1 MKRTKKVIL
10 PLKYKFFLIFLELAS
25 KASPSPKKKT
35 VQSRLTSK
43 PSTSSKPSLEHKQA
57 ASSGGG
63 NEGSSPVKSGKSDE
77 RSQDDAFRE
86 FRKICLKL
94 AEEPSY
100 NAKSKIL
107 ADFFSKGSSGGRTK

>member
-1 MKRTKKVIL
+1 M
-10 PLKYKFFLIFLELAS
+10 AS

-43 PSTSSKPSLEHKQA
+43 PSTSSKPSLENKQA

-63 NEGSSPVKSGKSDE
+63 GNGGSSPVKSGKSDE

-100 NAKSKIL
+100 NAKSKVL
-107 ADFFSKGSSGGRTK
+107 ADFFSNGSSGGRKR